1 MGKRWS
7 VGVGDNRTGQTEKE
21 RDTVADRGRQQI
33 ETQLGVE
40 EEEEEEK
47 IERDSLVPLQGG

>member
-40 EEEEEEK
+40 EEEEEK